1 MIEGCRGWGKQC
13 RGNNPSFPGREHRTR
28 VRDKERDGKWVSQRQ
43 NEIQSVCAESSGG
56 CGANYLKQKHLK
68 PLIKQVAC
76 TWQAPKGKERGRE
89 AAVGGG
95 EWDKE
100 GAGGCPYLLFTERT
114 VCGRRQRESWRKE
127 GAQERKRASREQA
140 VCVVCEGE
148 YIWNPV
154 SGLHSCRQ
162 PLHQPLLRCTTW
174 AKGPCSNPGLFPG
187 SVLSCWGW
195 WGSWCRAQTSSITNT
210 RTWYELCL
218 QCRANAPTSR
228 AFTASGTVW
237 RVATSMSW
245 SSAITRATT
254 KHVSN
259 TWSVVWQP
267 SDMLYND
274 FMLHFIPKWIIG
286 RKRDGWNSF
295 NILII

>member
-1 MIEGCRGWGKQC
+1 MSVSEAEWNSECVCRKLRGLWGKLLKAEAFEAPNKASSMYLTSTQ
-13 RGNNPSFPGREHRTR
+13 RERERERSSCWRRR
-28 VRDKERDGKWVSQRQ
+28 VRQRRSRGLSLLALHW
-43 NEIQSVCAESSGG
+43 EDCMWEEAE
-56 CGANYLKQKHLK
+56 
-68 PLIKQVAC
+68 
-76 TWQAPKGKERGRE
+76 
-89 AAVGGG
+89 
-95 EWDKE
+95 
-100 GAGGCPYLLFTERT
+100 
-114 VCGRRQRESWRKE
+114 RESWRKE

-140 VCVVCEGE
+140 VCVACEGE

-286 RKRDGWNSF
+286 RKRDGWK
-295 NILII
+295 